1 MIERFVEMQLR
12 IQLRQPKKSFRST
25 MQGDL
30 GLAVPF
36 SDAVEDR
43 SAETV
48 KAAVQFRCEIK
59 HIQKRIADR
68 KLETTC
74 QRNGDNCTS
83 RIKDTEEIQEL
94 EATLE
99 WYQERLNQ
107 CLANGLD
114 IGTVFSLSKKIPC
127 YQDLPCINLWF
138 RRP

>member
-1 MIERFVEMQLR
+1 
-12 IQLRQPKKSFRST
+12 
-25 MQGDL
+25 MQGAF
-30 GLAVPF
+30 GLAVPERL
-36 SDAVEDR
+36 SLSAVEDR